1 MGGRVCVIG
10 AGIAGLV
17 TAKVLRDDGF
27 EVLVAETLP
36 TIGGVW
42 APPRTYPGLR
52 TNSTRDTYAF
62 SDFPYPAA
70 ADEFPTAEQ
79 VREYLEAYVEH
90 FGLRPLLRLNTEVRT
105 VSRTSGGAGDPTSTF
120 TVTVRRADGTGGEAG
135 VQCDFVAVCNG
146 VFSQPHVPAID
157 GRERFA
163 GPVLHSSELMDP
175 LLLAGKRITVIGAG
189 KSALDCATFAARHGR
204 ACTLV
209 CRAPHWM
216 VPRYF
221 FGRIRWDHVIFTR
234 FFEAFTRYH
243 SLGPF
248 ESFLHGPAKAVVRLW
263 WRAQTRFLRR
273 SLGIPRHLVPD
284 HCLPNGFENIGVG
297 VEFYDALRRG
307 QLIAK
312 RARMTK
318 FAGPTTVVLDTGERV
333 ESDVVIFA
341 TGWRQGIDFLS
352 PELRDEV
359 WRGGKF
365 HLYRHI
371 LPAREPRLGF
381 IGYASS
387 IACQLTS
394 EIAAHWLSQCFRG
407 ELTLPSALAMER
419 EIARVHAWADEVFP
433 ARSEGYF
440 VGPFVAHY
448 IDELMRDIRLETR
461 RTSDVLFEYFGP
473 FRPSRY
479 RDVGR
484 ERRQARLSDSAPRL
498 GVAERN
504 AEEGNEEW
512 SRHANVKIQAR

>member
-42 APPRTYPGLR
+42 APRTYPGLR
-52 TNSTRDTYAF
+52 TNSTRETYAF

-120 TVTVRRADGTGGEAG
+120 TVTVRRADGTGREAG

-163 GPVLHSSELMDP
+163 GPVLHSSELTDP
-175 LLLAGKRITVIGAG
+175 VPLAGKRITVVGAG
-189 KSALDCATFAARHGR
+189 KSALDCARWAARHGR

-216 VPRYF
+216 MPRYF
-221 FGRIRWDHVIFTR
+221 FGRIRWDKLIFTR

-263 WRAQTRFLRR
+263 WRAQTRLLRR
-273 SLGIPRHLVPD
+273 SLGMPRHLVPD
-284 HCLPNGFENIGVG
+284 YSLPTGFENIGVG

-307 QLIAK
+307 QVVAK
-312 RARMTK
+312 RARMSK
-318 FAGPTTVVLDTGERV
+318 FAGPTTIVLDTGERV

-341 TGWRQGIDFLS
+341 TGWRQSTDFLS

-371 LPAREPRLGF
+371 LPAREPRVGF
-381 IGYASS
+381 VGYASS

-407 ELTLPSALAMER
+407 ELTLPSALEMER

-448 IDELMRDIRLETR
+448 IDELMRDMRLARR
-461 RTSDVLFEYFGP
+461 RTPDLLSEYFGP

-484 ERRQARLSDSAPRL
+484 ERRQARQSDSGLTDHGSAYSNAPRTNPTKN
-498 GVAERN
+498 GA
-504 AEEGNEEW
+504 AT
-512 SRHANVKIQAR
+512 QT